1 MNKVILYIF
10 LLLPIQLVAQ
20 SPLFNKTVLNI
31 NEINYKIKCLANNK
45 QGYLYL
51 GTDKGVFY
59 YDGFHFIPVAIN
71 ANAPISV
78 NKIFFDKD
86 DNLWVGDNAGVVY
99 YQSFKTKVETTNLS
113 FNINTSISDIIQ
125 DNNGVIWVATFGS
138 GIYCIKNNRLE
149 HISKKIKL
157 NDPYIYNLAL
167 INKEIWYSSD
177 NKIGIINPNSM
188 LNKAFAFN
196 SLIADNIVTNINF
209 DDQFSVL
216 YVGTQSKGL
225 YQYSMRKNFFQPI
238 VGSER
243 FGSINKIV
251 RSNNELWMLSED
263 SGLVHFTNEAEYR
276 VYNKKDKDFI
286 NGITDFKLDIEGNF
300 WLCNQTN
307 ELIEFNDLFEIL
319 EYPSLFKNNCSAIYR
334 DKQRNLWFSGPNKLY
349 KYKSNSFIEILPEIK
364 NLNVVSIYE
373 DNFGFMWFGTF
384 DKGLIRY
391 NPNSK
396 KFKVYTENNGIA
408 NNNVLS
414 IASINNTLWI
424 ATLGG
429 VSRINFTENL
439 NDNIRVVNYDRER
452 GLGINFIY
460 QVFIDSRGRVWFAT
474 DGKGVT
480 VFDGISFKNY
490 SLKEGLKAKTVY
502 SITEDEFGII
512 WLNSAKDGLF
522 SFDGKS
528 FVNYNRLKGIRNSE
542 NAGIVTD
549 NNTNLLVISNNSI
562 DILNVKTKQIL
573 YHDEEL
579 GLKELNPGLNAN
591 YKDNYGNIWI
601 GTSKGIIKY
610 YSHLNTMWD
619 GPVTILKKVS
629 VFYESRSDSLP
640 THFTYNENYL
650 TFDYIGLWYH
660 KPSEV
665 KYRVQLEGYD
675 IKWYDTKD
683 NTVTYSKL
691 PPGRYTFK
699 VMSSA
704 SNDFSNSKIISYTFT
719 IASPF
724 YTKAW
729 FIILVLSI
737 FIFIFYRLL
746 KWTENRLKEKER
758 YEKDRISFQLDTL
771 RNQINPHF
779 LFNSFNTL
787 AGIIE
792 TDQEKAVLFVEK
804 LSDFYR
810 ELLFFREK
818 SLISLKDELNLLMN
832 YIFLIEQRFSNKI
845 IFNINIDEF
854 YYDKQI
860 APLSLQLLV
869 ENCIKHNTISRDM
882 PLKVEIYIEFN
893 FIVVKNSIQKKNEEI
908 VSMGIGLQNIK
919 SRYQILTDKSV
930 IVENTDLS
938 FTVKIPLID

>member
-1 MNKVILYIF
+1 MNKIFLYIL
-10 LLLPIQLVAQ
+10 LLLPINLVAQ
-20 SPLFNKTVLNI
+20 SPLFNKTTLNI
-31 NEINYKIKCLANNK
+31 NEVNYKIKCLANNK
-45 QGYLYL
+45 DGYLYL

-59 YDGFHFIPVAIN
+59 YDGFHFIAIALN
-71 ANAPISV
+71 ANEPVSV
-78 NKIFFDKD
+78 TKIYFDKD
-86 DNLWVGDNAGVVY
+86 DNLWVGDNEGFVY
-99 YQSFKTKVETTNLS
+99 FKSFKSKSELS
-113 FNINTSISDIIQ
+113 PQTYSLKSSISDIIQ
-125 DNNGVIWVATFGS
+125 DNNGQIWISTFGS
-138 GIYCIKNNRLE
+138 GIFYLENNE
-149 HISKKIKL
+149 VVDFSKKSKI
-157 NDPYIYNLAL
+157 NDSYIYNFA
-167 INKEIWYSSD
+167 IVKNEIWYSSD
-177 NKIGIINPNSM
+177 NKIGIINPNSKSNRIFKY
-188 LNKAFAFN
+188 NK
-196 SLIADNIVTNINF
+196 LIDDNIVTSINY
-209 DDQFSVL
+209 DDKFSL
-216 YVGTQSKGL
+216 IYIGTQSKGL
-225 YQYSMRKNFFQPI
+225 YLYAIKKNLFQPI
-238 VGSER
+238 EGSAK

-251 RSNNELWMLSED
+251 RNHNELWMLAED
-263 SGLVHFTNEAEYR
+263 SGLVHFTHEGDYR
-276 VYNKKDKDFI
+276 VYNKKNKDFI
-286 NGITDFKLDIEGNF
+286 NGITDFKVDIEGNF
-300 WLCNQTN
+300 WICNQTN
-307 ELIEFNDLFEIL
+307 ELIGFNDLFELL
-319 EYPSLFKNNCSAIYR
+319 ELPSNFKNGCSAIYR
-334 DKQRNLWFSGPNKLY
+334 DKNAKLWFSGPNKLMTFSD
-349 KYKSNSFIEILPEIK
+349 KKFQEVLSEIK
-364 NLNVVSIYE
+364 KLNVVSIHE
-373 DNFGFMWFGTF
+373 DKYGYMWFGTF
-384 DKGLIRY
+384 DKGIIRY
-391 NPNSK
+391 HPKSK
-396 KFKVYTENNGIA
+396 KYRFYTEKNGIA

-414 IASINNTLWI
+414 ITSDNNTLWI

-429 VSRINFTENL
+429 VSRIEFTSNL
-439 NDNIRVVNYDRER
+439 NDDIQIINYDKER

-460 QVFIDSRGRVWFAT
+460 QVFIDSRNRVWFAT

-480 VFDGISFKNY
+480 VFDGNNFKNY
-490 SLKEGLKAKTVY
+490 SINEGIKAKTIY
-502 SITEDEFGII
+502 SITEDEFGVI

-542 NAGIVTD
+542 NAGIITD
-549 NNTNLLVISNNSI
+549 NNNNLLVISNGSI

-579 GLKELNPGLNAN
+579 GLKDLNPGLNAN
-591 YKDNYGNIWI
+591 FKDNYGNIWI

-610 YSHLNTMWD
+610 YSYLNTMWD
-619 GPVTILKKVS
+619 GPYTILKKVS
-629 VFYESRSDSLP
+629 VFYESMSDSLP
-640 THFTYNENYL
+640 THFKYNENYL

-691 PPGRYTFK
+691 SPGNYTFK

-704 SNDFSNSKIISYTFT
+704 SNDFSNSKVVSYKFT
-719 IASPF
+719 IAAPF
-724 YTKAW
+724 YSKAW
-729 FIILVLSI
+729 FIVLVVLLILML
-737 FIFIFYRLL
+737 FYWLL
-746 KWTENRLKEKER
+746 KWTEKRLKEKES
-758 YEKDRISFQLDTL
+758 YEKDRIAFQLDTL

-792 TDQEKAVLFVEK
+792 TDQDKAVLFVEK

-845 IFNINIDEF
+845 VFDININEF